1 MPPRPK
7 PLPKN
12 SAGRHRVTLWTSD
25 EAQAA
30 TGGVVKGTSWIASG
44 VSIDSRTVAPGDLFV
59 ALSGPNFDGQDFAAD
74 ALDRGAAAAMV
85 AGESKA
91 DLPMV
96 VVDDTLAGL
105 GALARFA
112 RARCGARIAA
122 VTGSAGKT
130 GTKEALKLALASSGV
145 THASESS
152 YNNHWGVPLS
162 LARMPAAADFGVFE
176 VGMNHPGE
184 IAPLARMIG
193 PHVAIVTT
201 VEAAHLEFFADTAAI
216 ADSKAEVFEGL
227 EPGGFAIL
235 NSDNAYF
242 DRLAAAAKGH
252 GAEVIGFGANDAAD
266 ARLIAHEATEDG
278 TKVSAIIRGRAIEY
292 TVGAP
297 GVHWV
302 RNSLAVLAAVDAIGA
317 NLELAGQAM
326 AHVEPGPGRGTK
338 IIVRA
343 AAGSFGVIDDS
354 YNANP
359 ASVRAALEV
368 LSKHT
373 NGRRVLALGDMGE
386 LGRESQSLHAG
397 LAGAILAAHV
407 DLVFT
412 VGTHTRA
419 LDSVLPENMRGGHFK
434 TSDEAAPIIAE
445 ATQPGD
451 TILVKGSNA
460 VGMGAVVNA
469 LAAREQSG
477 GRS

>member
-1 MPPRPK
+1 M
-7 PLPKN
+7 
-12 SAGRHRVTLWTSD
+12 TLWTSD
-25 EAQAA
+25 DAKRA
-30 TGGVVKGTSWIASG
+30 TGGALTGTPWFASG

-85 AGESKA
+85 ARDFKT

-96 VVDDTLAGL
+96 VVDDTLEGL

-122 VTGSAGKT
+122 VTGTAGKT

-162 LARMPAAADFGVFE
+162 LARMPAASDFGVFE

-201 VEAAHLEFFADTAAI
+201 VEAAHLEFFVDTAAI

-235 NSDNAYF
+235 NRDNEYF

-252 GAEVIGFGANDAAD
+252 GAEVIGFGANEHAD
-266 ARLIAHEATEDG
+266 ARLIDHHATEGG
-278 TKVSAIIRGRAIEY
+278 TQVFADIRGRAIEY

-297 GVHWV
+297 GFHWV

-317 NLELAGQAM
+317 ILELASQAM

-338 IIVRA
+338 ITVHA

-359 ASVRAALEV
+359 ASVRAALGV
-368 LSKHT
+368 LAEHWG
-373 NGRRVLALGDMGE
+373 GRRVLALGDMGE
-386 LGRESQSLHAG
+386 LGRETQSLHAG
-397 LAGAILAAHV
+397 LADAIAVAHV
-407 DLVFT
+407 DVVFT

-419 LDSVLPENMRGGHFK
+419 LASVLPANLRGGHFE

-460 VGMGAVVNA
+460 VGMGVVVNA
-469 LAAREQSG
+469 LAALEESG

>member
-1 MPPRPK
+1 
-7 PLPKN
+7 
-12 SAGRHRVTLWTSD
+12 VTLWTSD
-25 EAQAA
+25 DAKAA
-30 TGGVVKGTSWIASG
+30 TGGAVTGAPWAASG

-59 ALSGPNFDGQDFAAD
+59 ALSGPNFDGHEFAAD
-74 ALDRGAAAAMV
+74 AFDRGAAAAMV
-85 AGESKA
+85 ARG
-91 DLPMV
+91 LPANPPTV
-96 VVDDTLAGL
+96 VVDDTLDGL
-105 GALARFA
+105 RALARFA

-130 GTKEALKLALASSGV
+130 GTKEALKLALATSGA

-162 LARMPAAADFGVFE
+162 LARMPAASEYGVFE

-184 IAPLARMIG
+184 IAPLAQMIG

-235 NSDNAYF
+235 NRDNEHF
-242 DRLAAAAKGH
+242 DRLAAAARGH
-252 GAEVIGFGANDAAD
+252 GAEVIGFGADEAAD
-266 ARLIAHEATEDG
+266 ARVVAHHATEGG
-278 TKVSAIIRGRAIEY
+278 THVSAIIRGRAIEY

-317 NLELAGQAM
+317 NLELAALAL

-338 IIVRA
+338 ITVNT
-343 AAGSFGVIDDS
+343 AAGQFDVFDDS

-368 LSKHT
+368 LGGHVG
-373 NGRRVLALGDMGE
+373 GRRIMALGDMGE
-386 LGRESQSLHAG
+386 LGPQTESLHAG
-397 LAGAILAAHV
+397 LADAISAAHV

-419 LDSVLPENMRGGHFK
+419 LDAALPATLRGGHFE
-434 TSDEAAPIIAE
+434 TSDQAAQIISETAR
-445 ATQPGD
+445 AGD
-451 TILVKGSNA
+451 GFLVKGSNA
-460 VGMGAVVNA
+460 MNMGAVVRA
-469 LAAREQSG
+469 LVATDVSG
-477 GRS
+477 RGR

>member
-1 MPPRPK
+1 
-7 PLPKN
+7 
-12 SAGRHRVTLWTSD
+12 VTLWTSD
-25 EAQAA
+25 DAERA
-30 TGGVVKGTSWIASG
+30 TGGAVTGTPWIASG

-85 AGESKA
+85 VGNFKT
-91 DLPMV
+91 DLPMI
-96 VVDDTLAGL
+96 VVDDTLEGL

-162 LARMPAAADFGVFE
+162 LARMPAASDFGVFE

-235 NSDNAYF
+235 NRDNEYF

-252 GAEVIGFGANDAAD
+252 GAEVIGFGVDDQAD
-266 ARLIAHEATEDG
+266 ARLIAHHAAEGG
-278 TKVSAIIRGRAIEY
+278 TQVSADIRGCAIEY

-338 IIVRA
+338 ITVHA
-343 AAGSFGVIDDS
+343 AAGFFGVIDDS

-359 ASVRAALEV
+359 ASVRAALGV
-368 LSKHT
+368 LAGHSG
-373 NGRRVLALGDMGE
+373 GRRILALGDMGE
-386 LGRESQSLHAG
+386 LGRKSQSLHAG
-397 LAGAILAAHV
+397 LADAILSAHV
-407 DLVFT
+407 DMVFT

-419 LDSVLPENMRGGHFK
+419 LDSILPANLRGGHFE
-434 TSDEAAPIIAE
+434 TSDGAAPIIAE
-445 ATQPGD
+445 AARPGD

-469 LAAREQSG
+469 LAALDASG
-477 GRS
+477 GRN